1 MLSIGF
7 SLFFFYYCHVM
18 FNAGLASGMGV
29 IAILVVI
36 TIWGLPHHVWQVL
49 QTLCL
54 WLKPFHPSSQTCI

>member
-1 MLSIGF
+1 MQAWLLALVVLPSRSHISIR
-7 SLFFFYYCHVM
+7 L
-18 FNAGLASGMGV
+18 GV

-54 WLKPFHPSSQTCI
+54 WLKPFHPSSQTRI